1 MVLPLLRRA
10 VPGVR
15 TQDDAV
21 RRHPCRGRPARRIP
35 DLHPPIVKG
44 GGEPLFR
51 PASAATLELLDQ
63 QRFATGAVIHAY
75 QLIESG
81 AESSGR
87 GARMRELVE
96 MPTADLRVVGSFRG
110 PARSPES

>member
-1 MVLPLLRRA
+1 MRKIISFTHATLDGYIDEPHKWSFRYS
-10 VPGVR
+10 GEQFQVR

-21 RRHPCRGRPARRIP
+21 RRRPCRGRPARRIP

-75 QLIESG
+75 QLSESG
-81 AESSGR
+81 A
-87 GARMRELVE
+87 
-96 MPTADLRVVGSFRG
+96 GS
-110 PARSPES
+110 